1 MTDEIESRY
10 DAVPG
15 TEILVDQS
23 NGNKSASDF
32 ETYQHVTRGDA
43 RILLV
48 PQPSLT
54 DPNDPL
60 RWPKWK
66 KWLVFGN
73 GLLYAFMGA
82 ATGPMMA
89 GGLSHPPSNTTF
101 NGVTYAVLLLGM
113 LQLSE
118 FFNRPLADITY
129 SNGATLICQGFGT
142 LLWMPLAVKFGR
154 RPVYLASSFLMAIA
168 CVWLAI
174 AAEKTYPIFVLA
186 RTFLGLWEAPIEAIV
201 PSTVTDIF
209 YLHERGEK
217 VSIYGLSVLGGNE
230 LGPLVSAYII
240 QALSMR
246 WAFFIVAM
254 FIGVNVVTIFFFMPE
269 TKFTS
274 PRPVIRPREN
284 NPAAGDEAN
293 QKSSSEHRE
302 TIEDAPT
309 VDLEETEVSSVRK
322 TSFIQQLA
330 PYSVV
335 DHNVSLWT
343 VFTRPFILMAYPT
356 VVWASLVYGMSLS
369 WNVILGAVVAQL
381 FGPPPY
387 NFASGSQGLIF
398 TSPLVGSLVGTYL
411 CGPIA
416 DQVATY
422 FTIRNNGIREPE
434 MRLPTCIIAALLTF
448 LGALLSGLAYHY
460 QTHWSGPIVGFG
472 VLSAGAQMGATLSMS
487 YALDCHIELSAE
499 IMVTI
504 SCLKSAV
511 AWIWT
516 WCINDWIDANGLL
529 VVFMVIAS
537 LNVVVYGSTLGFY
550 FWGKRARRWIFE
562 KRFMG

>member
-1 MTDEIESRY
+1 MTDTIEPRY

-15 TEILVDQS
+15 TEILIDQG
-23 NGNKSASDF
+23 NGNDKTASGF
-32 ETYQHVTRGDA
+32 GAYQHVTRGDA

-73 GLLYAFMGA
+73 GLLYAFNGA
-82 ATGPMMA
+82 VTGPMMA
-89 GGLSHPPSNTTF
+89 GG
-101 NGVTYAVLLLGM
+101 M
-113 LQLSE
+113 LQLSA
-118 FFNRPLADITY
+118 FFKRPLADITY

-154 RPVYLASSFLMAIA
+154 RPVYLTSGFLMGIA

-254 FIGVNVVTIFFFMPE
+254 FIGVNVVTMFFFMPE
-269 TKFTS
+269 TKFIGQ
-274 PRPVIRPREN
+274 RPVIRPGGSCAMMPGAEK
-284 NPAAGDEAN
+284 P
-293 QKSSSEHRE
+293 KTSSEHCETIGDTRTDLSPDIEEHTPAKKGYVQELVFCSAVDRE
-302 TIEDAPT
+302 T
-309 VDLEETEVSSVRK
+309 
-322 TSFIQQLA
+322 
-330 PYSVV
+330 
-335 DHNVSLWT
+335 SLWKL
-343 VFTRPFILMAYPT
+343 FKRPFVLLAYPT
-356 VVWASLVYGMSLS
+356 VLWASLVYGMSLS
-369 WNVILGAVVAQL
+369 WNVILGALVAQL

-398 TSPLVGSLVGTYL
+398 ISPLVGSLVGTYL

-416 DQVATY
+416 DQVATF
-422 FTIRNNGIREPE
+422 FTIRNNGVREPE
-434 MRLPTCIIAALLTF
+434 MRLPTCLVAALLTF
-448 LGALLSGLAYHY
+448 LGALISGLTYHY

-499 IMVTI
+499 MMVTI

-516 WCINDWIDANGLL
+516 WCINDWVDANGLL

-537 LNVVVYGSTLGFY
+537 LNVVVYASTMGFY
-550 FWGKRARRWIFE
+550 FYGKKVRIWIHS
-562 KRFMG
+562 KGFMR

>member
-1 MTDEIESRY
+1 MARMGDTIESRY

-15 TEILVDQS
+15 TEILVDQGS
-23 NGNKSASDF
+23 ENNKTTPDFSA
-32 ETYQHVTRGDA
+32 YQHVTRGDA

-48 PQPSLT
+48 PQPSLA

-60 RWPKWK
+60 RWSKWK
-66 KWLVFGN
+66 KWLVFAN
-73 GLLYAFMGA
+73 GLLYAFNGA
-82 ATGPMMA
+82 VTGPMMA
-89 GGLSHPPSNTTF
+89 GG
-101 NGVTYAVLLLGM
+101 M
-113 LQLSE
+113 LQLSA
-118 FFNRPLADITY
+118 FFSRPLADITY

-154 RPVYLASSFLMAIA
+154 RPVYLSSAFLMGIA
-168 CVWLAI
+168 CVWLAV
-174 AAEKTYPIFVLA
+174 AAEKTYPVFVLA

-254 FIGVNVVTIFFFMPE
+254 FIGVNVVTMFFFMPE
-269 TKFTS
+269 TKFTAQ
-274 PRPVIRPREN
+274 RPVIRPGGDGLRERR
-284 NPAAGDEAN
+284 EAN
-293 QKSSSEHRE
+293 PKSSSEHRE
-302 TIEDAPT
+302 MIEGSPTDVALDIEAPSPAKRT
-309 VDLEETEVSSVRK
+309 
-322 TSFIQQLA
+322 FIQELA
-330 PYSVV
+330 FCSVI
-335 DHNVSLWT
+335 DHDVSLWR
-343 VFTRPFILMAYPT
+343 VFRRPFVLLAYPT
-356 VVWASLVYGMSLS
+356 VLWASLVYGMSLS
-369 WNVILGAVVAQL
+369 WNVILGSLVAQL

-387 NFASGSQGLIF
+387 NFSSGSQGLIF
-398 TSPLVGSLVGTYL
+398 ISPLLGSLVGTYL

-416 DQVATY
+416 DQVATF

-434 MRLPTCIIAALLTF
+434 MRLPTCLVAALLTF
-448 LGALLSGLAYHY
+448 LGALISGLTYHY

-472 VLSAGAQMGATLSMS
+472 VLSTGAQMGATLSMS

-516 WCINDWIDANGLL
+516 WCINDWVEANGLL

-550 FWGKRARRWIFE
+550 FWGKRVRLWIHE
-562 KRFMG
+562 KRFMR